1 MTVLRTLRV
10 LKSAAGTVALEYG
23 IILPMFLLMIIGGMD
38 AGRLI
43 WTYVT
48 LQRSVE
54 AAARCGAINYN
65 SAYPTTI
72 CRSPGEI
79 ATRAVSE
86 AYGLSVTAGE
96 FTVTNASCGLRVTA
110 NHTVQLLTPWIGTS
124 PLGPSNAIT
133 LSVSACYPT

>member
-23 IILPMFLLMIIGGMD
+23 IVLPLFLLMVIGGMD

-54 AAARCGAINYN
+54 AAARCGAVNYN

-72 CRSPGEI
+72 CRSPSEV
-79 ATRAVSE
+79 AARAVTE
-86 AYGLSVTAGE
+86 AYGLNVTAGE
-96 FTVTNASCGLRVTA
+96 FTVTTANCGLQVTA
-110 NHTVQLLTPWIGTS
+110 NHNVQLLTPWIGTS
-124 PLGPSNAIT
+124 PAGPSNSIT
-133 LSVSACYPT
+133 LSVSACYPI